1 MINTNRIARGLLD
14 WMQDSRP
21 VVDRATMLPIGQ
33 YEDGSL
39 TLAWP
44 GFLKDAAEGAQRTL
58 LDAARVPVPDAP
70 TGTRWA
76 SNVDALNAASIAPM
90 AGVAGRAAGA
100 IPRGTVASG
109 GSDVAARLSEQPTGF
124 RAYHGSPHNFRRFD
138 LSKIGTGEGAQAY
151 GHGLYFAEAEDVAR
165 MYRDKLS
172 KGRRGRM
179 YEVNIKADPDRFLD
193 WDKPFAEQ
201 SPAVQDAMRRAGFGP
216 HYENFGGKTVWPTR
230 EAAEEAALRH
240 AGRRNARPGAVL
252 VERDGGYSFEIPSTP
267 MKNVYAYALREP
279 EVASALRE
287 AGIPGVRYLDAGSR
301 GAGEGSRNYVVF
313 DDSLIDILR
322 KYANPDTAALPALFD
337 YALPPGGLLA
347 PPEEPP
353 LPGLLQQEPGLR
365 GNMFGPPPPKP
376 PLRMWPPEVPDERFW
391 QRFHDEQIYKG
402 IPREDIPPL
411 IREHLPLEVPGVEPV
426 FPDDRW
432 GRLITWR

>member
-44 GFLKDAAEGAQRTL
+44 GMIKDAA
-58 LDAARVPVPDAP
+58 DAAIRSYNTQVARSKGDMTMDQAAFANAP
-70 TGTRWA
+70 KRTGPGWFDFELGDGLT
-76 SNVDALNAASIAPM
+76 AASIAPM

-100 IPRGTVASG
+100 IPRGALASG
-109 GSDVAARLSEQPTGF
+109 GSDVAARLIEQPTGF
-124 RAYHGSPHNFRRFD
+124 RAYHGSPHNFKRFD

-201 SPAVQDAMRRAGFGP
+201 SPAVQAAMRRAGFGP

-353 LPGLLQQEPGLR
+353 LPGLLAYREP
-365 GNMFGPPPPKP
+365 FGPKQIPRNMQPLTYPWDAKRPDWDIWHENLRERWDNPVPPP
-376 PLRMWPPEVPDERFW
+376 
-391 QRFHDEQIYKG
+391 
-402 IPREDIPPL
+402 
-411 IREHLPLEVPGVEPV
+411 VEPPQDRRQF
-426 FPDDRW
+426 FPI
-432 GRLITWR
+432 GMLNY